1 MLESKKSRIYASL
14 LGALLLSVCAGAPV
28 TAVER
33 EPRLVDESTI
43 ERTANLSTLRV
54 YDGGIDAV
62 LENRSTHVL
71 DNVVIVVRYDWLWKD
86 DLNPGEHNPGWVEYV
101 TVDQRLLPGERIPFV
116 YTPRAPLPQ
125 RDDGW
130 FAPSAEVVG
139 ATVYAERE

>member
-1 MLESKKSRIYASL
+1 MLESKKSRNCASL
-14 LGALLLSVCAGAPV
+14 LGALLLSVCASAPV

>member
-1 MLESKKSRIYASL
+1 MLESKKSRNCASL

>member
-1 MLESKKSRIYASL
+1 MLASKKSPNYASL

-33 EPRLVDESTI
+33 DPRLVDESTI

-54 YDGGIDAV
+54 SDSGIDAV
-62 LENRSTHVL
+62 LENRSAHVL

-101 TVDQRLLPGERIPFV
+101 TVDQRLMPGERIPFV
-116 YTPRAPLPQ
+116 YTPRSPLPQ

-130 FAPSAEVVG
+130 FAPSAEVIG